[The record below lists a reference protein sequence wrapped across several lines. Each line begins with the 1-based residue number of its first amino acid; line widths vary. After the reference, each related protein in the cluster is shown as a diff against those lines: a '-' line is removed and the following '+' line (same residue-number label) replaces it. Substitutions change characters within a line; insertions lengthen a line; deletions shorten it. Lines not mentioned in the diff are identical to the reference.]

1 MTGAS
6 PRDQLASALVCFL
19 RAYQGDAALVAE
31 QRGWS
36 PLIALVTNDGTARVS
51 VALADG
57 RVARVG
63 VGSAHGE
70 SDGEPTLEITGELGT
85 LCDILELRRDP
96 NEPYLFGEV
105 VVRGP
110 EADFLRLDYIASRL
124 CPR

>member
-1 MTGAS
+1 MN
-6 PRDQLASALVCFL
+6 DLEHALGHFL
-19 RAYQGDAALVAE
+19 RASQADAALVSE

-36 PLIALVTNDGTARVS
+36 PVIALVATDADARAA

-57 RVARVG
+57 RIAAVG
-63 VGSAHGE
+63 ATGAA
-70 SDGEPTLEITGELGT
+70 PTLEITGELRT

-96 NEPYLFGEV
+96 NEPYLFGEL

-124 CPR
+124 CAR